1 MARGRPRAF
10 DKEIALE
17 IALRLFWEHGYEG
30 TSIAMLANAINIKI
44 PSLYAAFGNKEQLF
58 LQAIERYGTLC
69 KGIYQDAFGKETAY
83 EVTKSILEEEINL
96 VTHPN
101 WPNGC
106 LMMQGALATSPESE
120 SIRRTVANM
129 RKMGE
134 GQIRDRF
141 EQAKHEGHLPAD
153 ADPTAMACYVMTILA
168 GLAVQAKSGA
178 SREQLQEVVRLVM
191 QNWPYAR

>member
-1 MARGRPRAF
+1 MVRGRPRAF
-10 DKEIALE
+10 DKEAALE

-58 LQAIERYGTLC
+58 LQAIGRYGELC
-69 KGIYQDAFGKETAY
+69 KGIYQDSFEKKTAY
-83 EVTKSILEEEINL
+83 DVTKSILEEEINL

-120 SIRRTVANM
+120 SIRKTVADM
-129 RKMGE
+129 RRMGE
-134 GQIRDRF
+134 DQIRIRF
-141 EQAKHEGHLPAD
+141 EQAQQEGYLPTD
-153 ADPTAMACYVMTILA
+153 ANPAAMACYVMTILA

-178 SREQLQEVVRLVM
+178 SREQLQDVVQLAM